1 MQTKETQWVH
11 TMSPRIHIIGL
22 GSVGVIVANALASLR
37 QRPDLTLMFHRRLS
51 CEGQLSLTVNGI
63 YNNVRSGFD
72 VEEFHDGHWKRLP
85 GQSGRRR
92 PSSYDDPHVSPIDTL
107 IVAVKAN
114 YTRSVLNTVKHRLSR
129 NSTILFLQNGMGIL
143 EEVDESVFPDPEQRP
158 HYMIGINTNGTSRT
172 GQLSAHHT
180 SLGEMPFGMAPRL
193 SSPEL
198 SHGQWHQD
206 PRLIRSARPMIDA
219 LSNSPNLNARL
230 VSVEDVLHLQ
240 LKKLA
245 INAVLNPLTALLE
258 CKIGMLY
265 SSQQPWIRRLI
276 ELMLEEISAVLR
288 ALPLPFQTSLDL
300 EAEFAAKQLTSMVE
314 AFARRLPQ
322 HSSSM
327 MQDVGKGSETEIA
340 YLNGFLIRLGMQM
353 GINCPV
359 NNYIMQA
366 VLEKQES
373 QRYGGDKQRASTHQQ
388 RKAQPL

>member
-1 MQTKETQWVH
+1 MH

-63 YNNVRSGFD
+63 YKNVRSGFD
-72 VEEFHDGHWKRLP
+72 VEEFQDGHW
-85 GQSGRRR
+85 RRR

-143 EEVDESVFPDPEQRP
+143 EEVDESVFPDPAQRP

-172 GQLSAHHT
+172 GPLSAHHT

-230 VSVEDVLHLQ
+230 VSAEDILHLQ

-245 INAVLNPLTALLE
+245 INAVMNPLTALLE

-265 SSQQPWIRRLI
+265 SSQQPWIRRMI

-288 ALPLPFQTSLDL
+288 ALPLSFQTSLDL

-327 MQDVGKGSETEIA
+327 MQDIGKGSETEIA
-340 YLNGFLIRLGMQM
+340 YLNGFLIRLGMQL

-373 QRYGGDKQRASTHQQ
+373 QRYGGDKQRANTQQ
-388 RKAQPL
+388 LRKAQPL

>member
-1 MQTKETQWVH
+1 MVTGK
-11 TMSPRIHIIGL
+11 
-22 GSVGVIVANALASLR
+22 GSL
-37 QRPDLTLMFHRRLS
+37 
-51 CEGQLSLTVNGI
+51 
-63 YNNVRSGFD
+63 
-72 VEEFHDGHWKRLP
+72 
-85 GQSGRRR
+85 
-92 PSSYDDPHVSPIDTL
+92 SPIDTL

-340 YLNGFLIRLGMQM
+340 YLNGFLIRLGMKM

>member
-1 MQTKETQWVH
+1 
-11 TMSPRIHIIGL
+11 MSPRIHIIGL

-37 QRPDLTLMFHRRLS
+37 QRPDLTLMFHRRLT

-63 YNNVRSGFD
+63 YKNVRSGFD
-72 VEEFHDGHWKRLP
+72 VEEFQDGHW
-85 GQSGRRR
+85 RRR
-92 PSSYDDPHVSPIDTL
+92 LSSYDDPHVSPIDTL

-114 YTRSVLNTVKHRLSR
+114 YTRSVLSTVKHRLSR

-143 EEVDESVFPDPEQRP
+143 EEVDESVFPDPAQRP

-180 SLGEMPFGMAPRL
+180 SLAMANGTKTPGSFAL
-193 SSPEL
+193 P
-198 SHGQWHQD
+198 D
-206 PRLIRSARPMIDA
+206 PMIDA

-230 VSVEDVLHLQ
+230 VSAEDVLHLQ

-265 SSQQPWIRRLI
+265 SSQQPWVRRLI

-327 MQDVGKGSETEIA
+327 MQDIGKGSETEIA
-340 YLNGFLIRLGMQM
+340 YLNGFLIRLGMQL

-366 VLEKQES
+366 VLKKQEA
-373 QRYGGDKQRASTHQQ
+373 QRYGGDKQRANTQQ
-388 RKAQPL
+388 LRKAQPL